1 MTPSPS
7 EPNQAPKHARKRSCG
22 CPENRPRVFPK
33 NHWLGLTGGIVPGT
47 LLALLPKCP
56 VCLAAYLGLLSGFGV
71 SITTARVL
79 QVALAALSVGFLI
92 LWITM
97 LARCRR
103 APARSFEQS

>member
-1 MTPSPS
+1 
-7 EPNQAPKHARKRSCG
+7 
-22 CPENRPRVFPK
+22 
-33 NHWLGLTGGIVPGT
+33 VPGT

-79 QVALAALSVGFLI
+79 QVGLAALSVGFLI

-103 APARSFEQS
+103 APSRSFEQS